1 MNRRTSVRAGVPVN
15 VSIATGRGVA
25 ERWRLQYLQ
34 TEKYYQG
41 ATPQVSDAQKT
52 YEALLAL
59 GDCPEV
65 EAVDAVV
72 GNKSWTHIFCD
83 GCATYQRETVHFTA
97 GTGDIDICRLCL
109 VSGLGAL
116 GQVLSL

>member
-1 MNRRTSVRAGVPVN
+1 MRLRTPARSGVPVS

-25 ERWRLQYLQ
+25 ERWRLHFLMPDS
-34 TEKYYQG
+34 KVR
-41 ATPQVSDAQKT
+41 PDAQTQKI

-59 GDCPEV
+59 GDCPEA

-72 GNKSWTHIFCD
+72 GNKAWTHIFCD